1 MLATAGYRRVSHGG
15 GNPVEHLWQDPRGA
29 IRTPVPR
36 TARLEIRPLRARLF
50 FCLSLVTA
58 VLVAG
63 TLGYVWLWREVGGTW
78 LDALFMTVTT
88 ITTIGY
94 GEVKP
99 LNGAA
104 RIFTMVL
111 ALVGIGSLFYTFG
124 VIMEYVVTVRLTD
137 PTGRR
142 KMEKRVAQLSG
153 HVIVAGLGR
162 VGRQAVQ
169 ELKEADAPFVVVD
182 PSERAVQAGE
192 EQGWLVVHGDATEDD
207 VLIRAGVVRARG
219 LIVTTATDATN
230 MYIVLSARVLNPALM
245 IVSRAV
251 DEASVAKLI
260 RAGANRAISP
270 YAIGGHRLA
279 HLILSPSV
287 VDFFETALRRGNEM
301 LNIEDL
307 AVAPGSAAMG
317 KTLDGLDVRR
327 ATGAT
332 VLVILHADGSLA
344 LPSGAAVLAAG
355 DRLLALGTAD
365 QLRQLEA
372 LVSVRG

>member
-1 MLATAGYRRVSHGG
+1 MNASTSRPPRR
-15 GNPVEHLWQDPRGA
+15 
-29 IRTPVPR
+29 
-36 TARLEIRPLRARLF
+36 RLPQPEIRSLRSRLL
-50 FCLSLVTA
+50 FCLSLVGA
-58 VLVAG
+58 VVATG
-63 TLGYVWLWREVGGTW
+63 TVGYAWLWRAVGGTW

-94 GEVKP
+94 GEVRP
-99 LNGAA
+99 LDGPG
-104 RIFTMVL
+104 RVFTMLL

-124 VIMEYVVTVRLTD
+124 VVMEYLVTVRLTD

-142 KMEKRVAQLSG
+142 RMEKRVADLSG

-162 VGRQAVQ
+162 VGRQAAQ
-169 ELKEADAPFVVVD
+169 ELQAAQAPFVVVD
-182 PSERAVQAGE
+182 PSEPAVRTGE
-192 EQGWLVVHGDATEDD
+192 EQGWLVIHGDATADD
-207 VLIRAGVVRARG
+207 VLARAGIARARG
-219 LIVTTATDATN
+219 LIATTANDATN
-230 MYIVLSARVLNPALM
+230 MYIVLSARVLNPGLT

-251 DEASVAKLI
+251 DEASVPKLT

-301 LNIEDL
+301 LDIEDL
-307 AVAPGSAAMG
+307 AIASKSRAVGAA
-317 KTLDGLDVRR
+317 LDALDIRR

-332 VLVILHADGSLA
+332 VLVILREGSNLVS
-344 LPSGAAVLAAG
+344 PTGDAVLAAG

-365 QLRQLEA
+365 QLRRLEK
-372 LVSVRG
+372 LVGARDEAAP

>member
-1 MLATAGYRRVSHGG
+1 ML
-15 GNPVEHLWQDPRGA
+15 
-29 IRTPVPR
+29 R
-36 TARLEIRPLRARLF
+36 TARPEIRSLRARLF

-63 TLGYVWLWREVGGTW
+63 TLGYAWLWREVGGTW

-99 LNGAA
+99 LDGAA
-104 RIFTMVL
+104 RVFTMAL

-124 VIMEYVVTVRLTD
+124 VFMEYVVTVRLTD

-169 ELKEADAPFVVVD
+169 ELKEAGASFVVVD
-182 PSERAVQAGE
+182 PSERAAQAGE
-192 EQGWLVVHGDATEDD
+192 EHGWLVVHGDATEDE
-207 VLIRAGVVRARG
+207 VLIRAGVGRARG

-230 MYIVLSARVLNPALM
+230 MYIVLSARVLNSALT

-317 KTLDGLDVRR
+317 KTLDRLDVRR

-332 VLVILHADGSLA
+332 VLVILRDDGSLA
-344 LPSGAAVLAAG
+344 IPSGDAVLTTG

-372 LVSVRG
+372 IVSAGD